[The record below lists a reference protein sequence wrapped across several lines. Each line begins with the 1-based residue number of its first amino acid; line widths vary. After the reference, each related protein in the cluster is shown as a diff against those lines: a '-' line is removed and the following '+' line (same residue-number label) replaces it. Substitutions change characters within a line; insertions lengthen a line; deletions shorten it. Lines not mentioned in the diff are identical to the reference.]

1 MPPIQTVRCSKVYTE
16 MTVSQITDGG
26 RETIANIEL
35 ESDEEVLH
43 DLRPSV
49 ISWPLVIAFGW
60 LIFPVVYSWWR
71 HRRTRYIVTTD
82 RVIIKRDRPVV
93 KTIELPYRN
102 ISRVQTTKR
111 RIEYFSKFGTIQ
123 LDTISEG
130 KVALKAVPD
139 HTEVANTI
147 REQKESTG

>member
-1 MPPIQTVRCSKVYTE
+1 
-16 MTVSQITDGG
+16 MTASQITDGG

-35 ESDEEVLH
+35 EPDETVLH
-43 DLRPSV
+43 DLHPS
-49 ISWPLVIAFGW
+49 IMSWPLVIAFGW

-71 HRRTRYIVTTD
+71 YRRTRYVVTTD

-93 KTIELPYRN
+93 ETIELSYRN

-111 RIEYFSKFGTIQ
+111 RIEYFSRFGTIQ
-123 LDTISEG
+123 LDTVSEG
-130 KVALKAVPD
+130 EVVLKAVPD

-147 REQKESTG
+147 RERKESTS